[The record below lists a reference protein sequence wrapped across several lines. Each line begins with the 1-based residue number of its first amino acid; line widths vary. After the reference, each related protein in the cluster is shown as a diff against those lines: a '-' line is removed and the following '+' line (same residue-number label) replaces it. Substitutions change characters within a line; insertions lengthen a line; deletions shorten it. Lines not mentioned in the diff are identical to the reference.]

1 LRDKPENLREV
12 LVCLLSDVH
21 HLADITELDWE
32 AVLSRGEEVYQ
43 SEVDDDK
50 EDPQDPERLTE

>member
-1 LRDKPENLREV
+1 
-12 LVCLLSDVH
+12 VH